1 MLPKQI
7 GWSLFGIAV
16 SAGIGNTVA
25 SVFRVP
31 YEVGSASFF
40 SPLRNNS

>member
-31 YEVGSASFF
+31 YEVGPTFSFD
-40 SPLRNNS
+40 PLQKKS